1 MNAISPSLN
10 KIVFV
15 STIPPT
21 QCGIATYTADTIAAL
36 SRIYDAE
43 VQYEICE
50 IRFETN
56 GLPTESPYVIYKSN
70 LESYVE
76 AAVAINEDDAVNLV
90 HIQHE
95 FGLFGGEYGT
105 YLFDFLKILQKPVV
119 FTFHSVLPVPNAKL
133 QWVVQELCNYAASVS
148 VMTDQSKSILIED
161 YAILADKISIVPH
174 GTHFVTYEKTEKVK
188 KSLGLANRPILS
200 TFGLLGEGKSI
211 ETALQA
217 LPQIVE
223 QFPDVL
229 YLIIGKTHPHRI
241 IDGVDVYRN
250 YLEKLVSDLDLSE
263 NVTFIAD
270 YLETEELLEYL
281 KATDIYLFTSKDP
294 NQAVSGTFS
303 YAMSCSCPIVASK
316 IPHTVEVLDDG
327 LGILVDIQQS
337 NQFASAVVELLKD
350 NNRLEQMS
358 LNAYAKSIPTSWENI
373 ALKQMKWY
381 ASVSVALENSKF
393 NLPPVRWEHI
403 NATTDSNGLLQFS
416 NITEPDY
423 GFGYTLDD
431 NARALVSLSLLY
443 KNSGDEKVLSYLLL
457 YLNFIERC
465 QLDTGD
471 FFNYVD
477 QHNRIDPRNYD
488 ENLEDANG
496 RAIWGLGTLISS
508 YETKTASFVAQAM
521 RCLIKALPSLYQL
534 RSPRA
539 LAFSIKGL
547 YAAYQIDNDI
557 RILRVIDF
565 QAQILASLYKTV
577 STPHWK
583 WFEDKLTYA
592 NAVLPEAM
600 LLASELF
607 PSLGYHKIAT
617 NSMEFLCQ
625 KMISDGNLKVISNR
639 GWYER
644 GTIPNVYG
652 EQPIDA
658 CYLIQALDSFYRIC
672 GDEIYHERIVIAF
685 EWFLGRNHL
694 NQIMY
699 NPLTGGCFDGLEQNN
714 VNLNQGAE
722 SSVCYLMARLTIAPY
737 FEKNQNVISLHP
749 EDTERESLFAL

>member
-1 MNAISPSLN
+1 MNSISPSLN

-50 IRFETN
+50 IRFEPN
-56 GLPTESPYVIYKSN
+56 GLPTESPYVIYKPN
-70 LESYVE
+70 RESYLH
-76 AAVAINEDDAVNLV
+76 AAAAINEDDAVNLV

-105 YLFDFLKILQKPVV
+105 YLFDFLNEIRKPIV
-119 FTFHSVLPVPNAKL
+119 FTFHSVLPTPNPKL
-133 QWVVQELCNYAASVS
+133 LSIVQKLCKYAASVS

-161 YAILADKISIVPH
+161 YAISVDKISILPH
-174 GTHFVTYEKTEKVK
+174 GTHFVTFEKTEKVK
-188 KSLGLANRPILS
+188 QKLGLANRPILS

-241 IDGVDVYRN
+241 IDGVDIYRN

-263 NVTFIAD
+263 NVAFIAD
-270 YLETEELLEYL
+270 YLEIDELLEYL

-337 NQFASAVVELLKD
+337 EQFASAVVELLKD
-350 NNRLEQMS
+350 NNRLVQMS
-358 LNAYAKSIPTSWENI
+358 LNAYAKSIPNSWENI
-373 ALKQMKWY
+373 ALKQMNWY
-381 ASVSVALENSKF
+381 ASVSTALENSKF
-393 NLPPVRWEHI
+393 NLPPVLWEHI
-403 NATTDSNGLLQFS
+403 NASTDSNGLLQFS
-416 NITEPDY
+416 NISEPDY
-423 GFGYTLDD
+423 AFGYTLDD

-443 KNSGDEKVLSYLLL
+443 KNSGDEEVLSHLLL

-465 QLDTGD
+465 QLETGD

-477 QHNRIDPRNYD
+477 QYNRIDPRNYD

-496 RAIWGLGTLISS
+496 RAIWGLGTLIST
-508 YETKTASFVAQAM
+508 YDIKTASFVAQAM
-521 RCLIKALPSLYQL
+521 RSLIKSLPSLYQI

-547 YAAYQIDNDI
+547 CAAYQIDNDI

-565 QAQILASLYKTV
+565 HAQILASLYKTV

-600 LLASELF
+600 LLAAELF
-607 PSLGYHKIAT
+607 PNLGYHKIAT

-625 KMISDGNLKVISNR
+625 KMISDGNLKVISNK

-658 CYLIQALDSFYRIC
+658 CYLIQTLDSFYRIC
-672 GDEIYHERIVIAF
+672 GDEIYRERIVIAF

-722 SSVCYLMARLTIAPY
+722 SSVCYLMARVTAAPY